1 MKRMIL
7 LRIFKF
13 QISLIFAP
21 FGIAQTSLALLSL
34 VAKIQ
39 ISDWGGEPV
48 EPRYPQLSAVG
59 DPLNY
64 NL

>member
-1 MKRMIL
+1 MIL

-13 QISLIFAP
+13 QISD
-21 FGIAQTSLALLSL
+21 S
-34 VAKIQ
+34 K

-59 DPLNY
+59 GGLRSSK
-64 NL
+64 L